1 MLKASWD
8 VWRRRMKDIIS
19 NLPSEHKIY
28 SSPIVTSISF
38 SICGGLVS
46 KDHHF
51 RSLQPRILILIPSF
65 KDYVLISMLSKD
77 PVYGF
82 IKGQWSFLFSSGA
95 FYVLVGTFFNTV
107 YINIHRCRNCLSV
120 IKSQYPAFLSLISSL
135 SLVSATENPSNTSLH
150 LMYRV
155 LVAAMALPANTY
167 SYFSYLWCF
176 GEDRMLPTL
185 IDKCV
190 SQYHS
195 VQCPPHTPP
204 TTIIFFMVQTLVF
217 IFTASRMSAQEDVL

>member
-1 MLKASWD
+1 M
-8 VWRRRMKDIIS
+8 
-19 NLPSEHKIY
+19 
-28 SSPIVTSISF
+28 
-38 SICGGLVS
+38 
-46 KDHHF
+46 
-51 RSLQPRILILIPSF
+51 
-65 KDYVLISMLSKD
+65 
-77 PVYGF
+77 
-82 IKGQWSFLFSSGA
+82 
-95 FYVLVGTFFNTV
+95 

-120 IKSQYPAFLSLISSL
+120 IKSQSPAFLSLISSL

-195 VQCPPHTPP
+195 VQCPPTHATNHYYLLYGPDP
-204 TTIIFFMVQTLVF
+204 GLYFYCQQNV
-217 IFTASRMSAQEDVL
+217 SARRCSVSECLSSMILK

>member
-1 MLKASWD
+1 M
-8 VWRRRMKDIIS
+8 
-19 NLPSEHKIY
+19 
-28 SSPIVTSISF
+28 
-38 SICGGLVS
+38 
-46 KDHHF
+46 
-51 RSLQPRILILIPSF
+51 
-65 KDYVLISMLSKD
+65 
-77 PVYGF
+77 
-82 IKGQWSFLFSSGA
+82 
-95 FYVLVGTFFNTV
+95 

-120 IKSQYPAFLSLISSL
+120 IKSQYPAFLNLISSL

-155 LVAAMALPANTY
+155 LVAAMAPPANTY

-195 VQCPPHTPP
+195 VQCPPHTRHQPLLSSLWSRP
-204 TTIIFFMVQTLVF
+204 WSLFLLPAECQRKKMFCKWMFELNDSQMTSILRSSGWCTDKVVF
-217 IFTASRMSAQEDVL
+217 HSN

>member
-1 MLKASWD
+1 MW
-8 VWRRRMKDIIS
+8 
-19 NLPSEHKIY
+19 
-28 SSPIVTSISF
+28 
-38 SICGGLVS
+38 
-46 KDHHF
+46 
-51 RSLQPRILILIPSF
+51 
-65 KDYVLISMLSKD
+65 SKD
-77 PVYGF
+77 PVVYGF

-95 FYVLVGTFFNTV
+95 FYVLVGTLFNTV

-120 IKSQYPAFLSLISSL
+120 IKSQSPAFLSLISSL

>member
-19 NLPSEHKIY
+19 NLPSEHKIQ

-38 SICGGLVS
+38 SIFGCLVS

-51 RSLQPRILILIPSF
+51 RSLQPRILIPSF

-95 FYVLVGTFFNTV
+95 FYVLVGTIFNTV
-107 YINIHRCRNCLSV
+107 YINIHQCRNCLSV
-120 IKSQYPAFLSLISSL
+120 IKSQSPAFLSLISSL

-195 VQCPPHTPP
+195 VQCPPHTRHQP
-204 TTIIFFMVQTLVF
+204 LLSSLW
-217 IFTASRMSAQEDVL
+217 SRPWSLFLLPAECQRKKMFCK